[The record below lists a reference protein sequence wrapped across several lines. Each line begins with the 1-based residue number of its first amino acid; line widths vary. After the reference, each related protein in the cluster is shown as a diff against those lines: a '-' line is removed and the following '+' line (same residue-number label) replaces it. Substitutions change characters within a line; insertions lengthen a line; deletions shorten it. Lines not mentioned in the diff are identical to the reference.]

1 MLMAKGHRSGGAR
14 DNRLFEMSIQSA
26 LVELNDHEFDN
37 EDRMHRL
44 IEGNIQTLFPDLAFL
59 TREFREMAGG
69 ELRPDTVALD
79 TSLNTFVAL
88 EYKNR
93 QNTEAVDQARTY
105 LNYMARNK
113 ADLVLLHSDK
123 KGSPRSKG
131 SFDWKA
137 MYAIIMAPEFGAYQI
152 SGADKDSTVELY
164 KIRIYDNRLMM
175 MERVGGGHGRT
186 RTTPDSSTKS
196 RRTPAT
202 AGIRY
207 PARGTRQTDYDAEV
221 EPRGGYTSLPDIG
234 HVSGSMP
241 PGELAR
247 PDGSKVSLG
256 SWTGVLAGV
265 ADWLVTRGHLDE
277 SHCPVVS
284 GQKNAI
290 LNTKPVHQNGNRF
303 RYYRKAGHLY
313 VFLNASPD
321 TAIRYS
327 IKLIR
332 IAGLDPSDFAV
343 SFGDSNRPARQKAP
357 PPMSARVTIA
367 RGSSMHDCEGTNECF
382 VPHAVTVGVGGKVE
396 WFNADVAAHAVTSG
410 SLDGGH
416 DGVFNSNPLAPET
429 KFSHRFRM
437 AGEYPYFDPVHPRMQ
452 GVVVVKDRWT
462 G

>member
-44 IEGNIQTLFPDLAFL
+44 IEGNIQTLFPDLTFL

-113 ADLVLLHSDK
+113 ADLVLLHNDK
-123 KGSPRSKG
+123 KGSSRSKG

-164 KIRIYDNRLMM
+164 KIRIYGNRLMM

-186 RTTPDSSTKS
+186 RTTPDSNTKG
-196 RRTPAT
+196 RRTPSAT
-202 AGIRY
+202 NIRD
-207 PARGTRQTDYDAEV
+207 PASGVRQTGYDAET

-234 HVSGSMP
+234 RASGRRH
-241 PGELAR
+241 PGELAH
-247 PDGSKVSLG
+247 PDGSRASLE

-265 ADWLVTRGHLDE
+265 ADWLVARGYLDE
-277 SHCPVVS
+277 SHCPVMS

-290 LNTKPVHQNGNRF
+290 LNTQPVHQNGNRF

-321 TAIRYS
+321 IAIRYS

-343 SFGDSNRPARQKAP
+343 SFGDSSRPARQKAP

-367 RGSSMHDCEGTNECF
+367 RGSSMRGCEENECF

-396 WFNADVAAHAVTSG
+396 WFNADVAAHVVTSG

-416 DGVFNSNPLAPET
+416 DGVFNSSPLAPGA
-429 KFSHRFRM
+429 KFSHRFKT
-437 AGEYPYFDPVHPRMQ
+437 AGEYPYFDTVHPWMQ
-452 GVVVVKDRWT
+452 GVVTVKDRWT